1 MSIDKIVN
9 GLEKIGVLGSP
20 SSTTELSL
28 DILGSA
34 VEKKLVGE
42 LAFFKYQQEGKDNFA
57 LGQITDVELRN
68 AWLEDP
74 TMRSLARHKGMVNP
88 ISGQQDTHLGKMTL
102 SAVFEKVNNN
112 FEPSLLG
119 TVPQTGTPIQLAK
132 DEIIEEIL
140 KNYQNELF
148 YLGNV
153 YGSSPKLPLWFKHFG
168 RGSNGAGE
176 AYHLGI
182 FGKTGSG
189 KSVLAKEIVLA
200 YSRFK
205 EMGIFILD
213 PQGEF
218 SDGLRSK
225 SSNTSFDNIL
235 GKATL
240 DFYNRKSFVIDLNLL
255 TLNRWELF
263 CQLLVEF
270 RFFFELGIKNSDY
283 QNVTADYVERFLRD
297 SSKVTF
303 ANLNGNFDKDHTVLD
318 RALDHIYN
326 NIDRVY
332 SKSGSGSQNVKEFID
347 EYRSS
352 PSKPSNNLY
361 KIWHQVATFFIPDEN
376 SKKRTPR
383 QIVEGVLNLEKGERY
398 IISIDL
404 SIKPEGISPFVWDE
418 KIKPLIIDC
427 FLDELIRNAERFYR
441 DGKSLNTLVVM
452 DEAHRLAPRGSMEN
466 AKKEKIR
473 STLIDAIRTTRKFGL
488 GWMFISQTLSSLDRA
503 IIDQLR
509 INFFGFGLSMG
520 TEFMALKELAGGE
533 QNALKLYQSFRDPH
547 SAFDVASRQYSFMTV
562 GPVSPLSFAG
572 TPLFFTAYNNI
583 TEFLNANKLKE
594 KAK

>member
-1 MSIDKIVN
+1 MSIDKFVN
-9 GLEKIGVLGSP
+9 DLEKIGVLGSP

-42 LAFFKYQQEGKDNFA
+42 LAFFKYQQEGKDNYA

-102 SAVFEKVNNN
+102 SAVFERVNGN

-140 KNYQNELF
+140 KNYQEELF

-153 YGSSPKLPLWFKHFG
+153 YGSTPKLPLWFKHFG
-168 RGSNGAGE
+168 RGFNGAGE

-189 KSVLAKEIVLA
+189 KSVLAKEIILA

-218 SDGLRSK
+218 SDGLRS
-225 SSNTSFDNIL
+225 SSPDVSFDNIL
-235 GKATL
+235 GKQTL
-240 DFYNRKSFVIDLNLL
+240 DSYGRKSFVIDLNLL

-263 CQLLVEF
+263 CQLLIEF

-283 QNVTADYVERFLRD
+283 QSATADYVERFLRD
-297 SSKVTF
+297 SPKVKF
-303 ANLNGNFDKDHTVLD
+303 DNLNGNFDKNSTVLD
-318 RALDHIYN
+318 KALEHIYY

-332 SKSGSGSQNVKEFID
+332 SRSGVGGQNVKEFID
-347 EYRSS
+347 EYYKSTT
-352 PSKPSNNLY
+352 KETNNLFR
-361 KIWHQVATFFIPDEN
+361 IWNQVAAFFIPDAK
-376 SKKRTPR
+376 SKKRTPA
-383 QIVEGVLNLEKGERY
+383 QIVQGVLDLEKGEPY
-398 IISIDL
+398 IVSIDL
-404 SIKPEGISPFVWDE
+404 SIKPENISPFVWDE

-427 FLDELIRNAERFYR
+427 FLDELIRNAERSYR

-452 DEAHRLAPRGSMEN
+452 DEAHRVAPRGSIEN

-488 GWMFISQTLSSLDRA
+488 GWMFISLTLSSLDRA
-503 IIDQLR
+503 IIEQLR

-520 TEFMALKELAGGE
+520 TEFTALKELAGGD

-572 TPLFFTAYNNI
+572 TPLFFTAYNRVAAFI
-583 TEFLNANKLKE
+583 SANKISQ

>member
-1 MSIDKIVN
+1 MSLDKIISSS
-9 GLEKIGVLGSP
+9 EKIGVIGSP
-20 SSTTELSL
+20 SSTMELSL

-57 LGQITDVELRN
+57 LGQITDIELRN

-74 TMRSLARHKGMVNP
+74 TMRSLARHKGHVNP
-88 ISGQQDTHLGKMTL
+88 VSGQQDTHLGQMAI
-102 SAVFEKVNNN
+102 SAVFEKDGDK
-112 FEPSLLG
+112 FEPSILG
-119 TVPQTGTPIQLAK
+119 TVPQTGTPILLAQ
-132 DEIIEEIL
+132 DQIIDEIL
-140 KNYQNELF
+140 KKYKNELF

-153 YGSSPKLPLWFKHFG
+153 YGSKPKLPLWFKHFG

-218 SDGLRSK
+218 SEGLK
-225 SSNTSFDNIL
+225 NQADEITFDNVL
-235 GKATL
+235 GKKTL
-240 DFYNRKSFVIDLNLL
+240 SHYNRKSYVIDLHKL

-270 RFFFELGIKNSDY
+270 RFFSELGIKYSEY

-297 SSKVTF
+297 SSKVKF
-303 ANLNGNFDKDHTVLD
+303 ANLKGNYDKDHTVLD
-318 RALDHIYN
+318 KALEHISK

-347 EYRSS
+347 EY
-352 PSKPSNNLY
+352 KQTTGKEGNNLY
-361 KIWHQVATFFIPDEN
+361 KIWHQVADFFIPDTD
-376 SKKRTPR
+376 KRTPK
-383 QIVEGVLNLEKGERY
+383 QIVEGVLNLEKGERF

-404 SIKPEGISPFVWDE
+404 SIKPEGISPFIWDE
-418 KIKPLIIDC
+418 RIKPLIIDC
-427 FLDELIRNAERFYR
+427 FLDELIRNAEKFYR

-452 DEAHRLAPRGSMEN
+452 DEAHRLAPRGTMEN
-466 AKKEKIR
+466 SKKEKIK
-473 STLIDAIRTTRKFGL
+473 STLVDAIRTTRKFGL

-520 TEFMALKELAGGE
+520 TEFMALKELAGGD

-547 SAFDVASRQYSFMTV
+547 SAFDMASRQYSFMTV

-572 TPLFFTAYNNI
+572 TPLFFTSYNKVEDFLKANNI
-583 TEFLNANKLKE
+583 P
-594 KAK
+594 